1 MLVHIQIFMV
11 ESKLRNNSLENT
23 EVFVAVAILISSLMI
38 AIVVVND
45 RLNSEKMSFDLFKL
59 EMVK

>member
-11 ESKLRNNSLENT
+11 ESKLRNNSLEIT

>member
-23 EVFVAVAILISSLMI
+23 EVFVAVAILISSLTI

>member
-1 MLVHIQIFMV
+1 MV
-11 ESKLRNNSLENT
+11 ESKLRNNSLEIT
-23 EVFVAVAILISSLMI
+23 EVFVAVAILISSLTI